1 MSTWKY
7 SRGINRWEE
16 TIVFLSISKG
26 ERDWSDGDR
35 VQHLWL
41 PWRRW
46 RTALGPAGVGTPV
59 ELHFRR
65 HHLKGSTDVIHIN
78 SEESKDRA

>member
-1 MSTWKY
+1 MT
-7 SRGINRWEE
+7 GPTVTE
-16 TIVFLSISKG
+16 FSISG
-26 ERDWSDGDR
+26 CHGVDGA
-35 VQHLWL
+35 QHSVPREW
-41 PWRRW
+41 
-46 RTALGPAGVGTPV
+46 APV